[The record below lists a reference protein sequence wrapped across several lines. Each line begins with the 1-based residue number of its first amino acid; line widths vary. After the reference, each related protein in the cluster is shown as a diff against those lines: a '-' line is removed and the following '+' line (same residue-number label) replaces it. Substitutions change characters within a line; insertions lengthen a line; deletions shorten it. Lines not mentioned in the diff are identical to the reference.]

1 MFGAR
6 RKKAANASAVPM
18 AVPAVKTQKTAAATV
33 AIPIIELLS

>member
-1 MFGAR
+1 MSGDR

-18 AVPAVKTQKTAAATV
+18 EALVAKMQKTAAAAA